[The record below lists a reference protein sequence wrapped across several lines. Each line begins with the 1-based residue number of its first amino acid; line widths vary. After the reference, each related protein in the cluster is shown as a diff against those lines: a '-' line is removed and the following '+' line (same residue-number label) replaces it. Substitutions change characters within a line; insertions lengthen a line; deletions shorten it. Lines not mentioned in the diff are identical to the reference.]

1 MNLWPLAINYNSP
14 FLLDDEWLNQIWL
27 SEAGFLGLWFFLRF
41 YSVSDMFWEAYV
53 DQVEL

>member
-27 SEAGFLGLWFFLRF
+27 TEAGFLGLWFFLRF